1 MDRQPGQP
9 STEVERPRLSD
20 PLRPVIAVVAVLA
33 VMWAVEI
40 IDVLPATPFDS
51 WGVRPRSLRGLFG
64 IPFAPF
70 LHSGFAHLFANTIPF
85 LVLGTFIALGPS
97 RASSRSRSS
106 SRSSSGLG
114 TWLFAAPGTVHIGA
128 SGLVFGYLTY
138 LVARG
143 FFAGQVAVD
152 PRRPPRPAFY
162 GGILWGL
169 LPRPGISFTG
179 TSSAPSVASSPPG
192 TSTAAN
198 PTTPTLPRPYRFES
212 RSPIDGNSRVR

>member
-1 MDRQPGQP
+1 MDRQRGQP

-85 LVLGTFIALGPS
+85 LVLGTFIALGS
-97 RASSRSRSS
+97 VTRFVQVTLIVALV
-106 SRSSSGLG
+106 SGLG

-138 LVARG
+138 LVTRG
-143 FFAGQVAVD
+143 FFAGRVLWILGGLVVLV
-152 PRRPPRPAFY
+152 FY

-169 LPRPGISFTG
+169 LPRPGISWTG
-179 TSSAPSVASSPPG
+179 HVFGAIGGILAAWYVHGREPDDADLVHSP
-192 TSTAAN
+192 
-198 PTTPTLPRPYRFES
+198 
-212 RSPIDGNSRVR
+212 